1 MKKLKIFIFCFVIA
15 CICVSYYFSANY
27 QRIQG
32 LDTFPESGVTAYVY
46 STGGVSFKV
55 GYTQIDQADYE
66 SFIQLVSKIKYMNP
80 NIDATADEYIVYGG
94 GHKEFEIIYKDTIR
108 TFSISCNE
116 LKPNIRRISFS
127 DGKDETSI
135 AAYVND
141 DVYKEYE
148 HLAMKYIKDSTD
160 SENES

>member
-1 MKKLKIFIFCFVIA
+1 MKKLKIILGCFVIV
-15 CICVSYYFSANY
+15 CICVAYYFSANY

-32 LDTFPESGVTAYVY
+32 LDTFFPESGVTAYVY
-46 STGGVSFKV
+46 STGGISFKV
-55 GYTQIDQADYE
+55 GYSQVDPADYE
-66 SFIQLVSKIKYMNP
+66 ALVQLIPKIKYMNP
-80 NIDATADEYIVYGG
+80 SINPNADEYIVYGG

-135 AAYVND
+135 AAYVKD
-141 DVYKEYE
+141 DIYEEYE
-148 HLAMKYIKDSTD
+148 RLAKKYIKDS
-160 SENES
+160 ENES